1 MKINELLKKRP
12 TLSFEIFP
20 PKNNEND
27 ITSIYATIDELAK
40 MNPDFI
46 SVTYGANGS
55 TSKNTCKIAST
66 IKNKYGIESVAHLT
80 CMNNT
85 KDEIKNCF
93 PIDYIHVLKM
103 NQKGQKYLKTIKKTC
118 DYHLITTLSSY
129 THPALDLEI
138 KSSKLLSL
146 IDNQII
152 KKEFQNIP
160 VIELSK
166 R

>member
-1 MKINELLKKRP
+1 MLLHI
-12 TLSFEIFP
+12 L
-20 PKNNEND
+20 
-27 ITSIYATIDELAK
+27 
-40 MNPDFI
+40 
-46 SVTYGANGS
+46 
-55 TSKNTCKIAST
+55 
-66 IKNKYGIESVAHLT
+66 
-80 CMNNT
+80 MNNT
-85 KDEIKNCF
+85 KEEIKDCF
-93 PIDYIHVLKM
+93 PINYLHILKM
-103 NQKGQKYLKTIKKTC
+103 NQNGQNYLKTIKKTC

-160 VIELSK
+160 VSELSK